1 MKEHRGKV
9 LLGLV
14 ISVALLAWALRDVSA
29 SGVLALVGRASP
41 GWLFLMVVAATAAF
55 PLRAL
60 RWRVLLLP
68 EYPDTDFRGRF
79 AAVCVGFMA
88 NNVFPVR
95 LGEFARAYA
104 LSRVAPV
111 EAGAAFG
118 SLVIERV
125 LDGLTL
131 TGLLVAV
138 LLLPGGARPGL
149 LDVPMLGR
157 IALVAAAVFGVG
169 FVGLWIMVRYPGLA
183 VRLFEAT
190 LGRIV
195 PDRFYERLRSLL
207 ATFVRGLGIVRH
219 PDILFRA
226 LAWSLAVWL
235 CLGASMWCGMLAF
248 GITAPGFTGA
258 VLVQALV
265 GFAVA
270 IPSSPGFFGPLE
282 AAARVGLA
290 AYGVDA
296 THIVA
301 FATSYHILTFF
312 PVTLL
317 GLWYL
322 SRLGLGWR
330 DVERSEAVV
339 EASVE
344 ASGEDEGPGSGG
356 GSGRGAGADV
366 STSGEA

>member
-1 MKEHRGKV
+1 VKGHRGKV
-9 LLGLV
+9 VLGLV
-14 ISVALLAWALRDVSA
+14 ISVLLLAWAVRDVSA
-29 SGVLALVGRASP
+29 SRVLTLVSQADV
-41 GWLFLMVVAATAAF
+41 GWLVLMVVAATAAF

-68 EYPDTDFRGRF
+68 EYPDTSLRGRF

-95 LGEFARAYA
+95 LGEFARAFA
-104 LSRVAPV
+104 LSRVEPV

-118 SLVIERV
+118 SLVMERV

-131 TGLLVAV
+131 TGLLVVV
-138 LLLPGGARPGL
+138 LLLPGGARPGI
-149 LDVPMLGR
+149 LDVPLLAR
-157 IALVAAAVFGVG
+157 IALGAAVVFGIG
-169 FVGLWIMVRYPGLA
+169 FVGIWIVVRFPGLA

-190 LGRIV
+190 LGRVV
-195 PDRFYERLRSLL
+195 PDRFYQRLRSILR
-207 ATFVRGLGIVRH
+207 TFVRGLRIVGSPGIL
-219 PDILFRA
+219 IRA

-235 CLGASMWCGMLAF
+235 CLSSSIWCGMRAF
-248 GITAPGFTGA
+248 GIDGPGFTGA

-282 AAARVGLA
+282 AAARIGLS
-290 AYGVDA
+290 AYGVRA
-296 THIVA
+296 TPIIA
-301 FATSYHILTFF
+301 FATSYHILTFI
-312 PVTLL
+312 PITLL

-322 SRLGLGWR
+322 YRLGLGWR
-330 DVERSEAVV
+330 DVERSEELV

-344 ASGEDEGPGSGG
+344 GAAGGASGPDAGVARSRGG
-356 GSGRGAGADV
+356 A
-366 STSGEA
+366 